1 MKVTYDSWQKQYKTP
16 FGAIQANTLVTW
28 AIVIDQPVQEADLWL
43 TKLNEDPV
51 AYPMNY
57 NDETQKYET
66 QVRVGS
72 SGLYNY
78 YFAIKQNNQMFYVDQ
93 GLFGQ
98 GRLRQDDHNLKQ
110 YQLICYERKVP
121 QVDWYDQGVVYQIFP
136 DRFAN
141 GNPYGEVTGRKKNSF
156 LYATEEDTPYYIKNS
171 RGEITRWDFFG
182 GNLAGI
188 RKKLPYLKKLGVNT
202 IYLNPIF
209 LATSNHRYDTVDY
222 MKIDPMLGDEDDLRG
237 LIHDLHQNGM
247 HLLLDGVFNH
257 VGQDSI
263 YFQEAIKDKS
273 SHYYSWFNF
282 IDYPEK
288 YQSWWGVSS
297 LPEVNKSNPEY
308 QDFIY
313 GDHGVLAKWMKDQVD
328 GWRLDVA
335 DELPMDFL
343 RNIRNRL
350 MKENCQ
356 VMIGEVWGD
365 ASDKFV
371 NSEYRPYTFGDN
383 LTGVM
388 NYPVRNF
395 IVGLL
400 TSENNDAEIAL
411 MNKLALLVEHYP
423 TNFLRN
429 CLNNIGTH
437 DTVRIKTALQ
447 NDEKLV
453 LLAFGLM
460 FMLPGVP
467 CIYYGDEAGLIGDK
481 DPDNRRFF
489 PWGRESRSLIAQV
502 SKWINVRKQNPVL
515 VKGKI
520 GFLHIATGINAIVR
534 YDEKVIMVY
543 CINKNKAETVLA
555 KENFAFYCLPKT
567 IAEEVAAELDQT
579 KLSGEDNILRKIPRK
594 ANIG

>member
-28 AIVIDQPVQEADLWL
+28 AIAIDQPVQEADLWL

-156 LYATEEDTPYYIKNS
+156 LYATEEDTPYYVKNS

-257 VGQDSI
+257 VGQESI

-282 IDYPEK
+282 IDYPEE

-515 VKGKI
+515 VKIKI

-579 KLSGEDNILRKIPRK
+579 KLSGEDSILRKISRK
-594 ANIG
+594 SNIG

>member
-16 FGAIQANTLVTW
+16 FAAIQANTLVTW
-28 AIVIDQPVQEADLWL
+28 AIAIDQPVQEVDLWL

-57 NDETQKYET
+57 NKETQKYET

-98 GRLRQDDHNLKQ
+98 GRLVQDDNNLNQ
-110 YQLICYERKVP
+110 YQLTCYERKVP
-121 QVDWYDQGVVYQIFP
+121 QIDWYDQGVVYQIFP
-136 DRFAN
+136 DRFTN
-141 GNPYGEVTGRKKNSF
+141 GNPHGEVTGRKKNSF
-156 LYATEEDTPYYIKNS
+156 LYATEEDTPYYIKNT
-171 RGEITRWDFFG
+171 RGEIMRWDFFG

-188 RKKLPYLKKLGVNT
+188 RKKIPYLKKLGVT
-202 IYLNPIF
+202 IIYLNPIF

-257 VGQDSI
+257 VGQESI

-297 LPEVNKSNPEY
+297 LPEVNKSNKEY

-313 GDHGVLAKWMKDQVD
+313 GDHGVLAKWTRDQVD

-343 RNIRNRL
+343 GNIRRRL
-350 MKENCQ
+350 MK
-356 VMIGEVWGD
+356 
-365 ASDKFV
+365 
-371 NSEYRPYTFGDN
+371 
-383 LTGVM
+383 
-388 NYPVRNF
+388 
-395 IVGLL
+395 
-400 TSENNDAEIAL
+400 
-411 MNKLALLVEHYP
+411 
-423 TNFLRN
+423 
-429 CLNNIGTH
+429 
-437 DTVRIKTALQ
+437 
-447 NDEKLV
+447 
-453 LLAFGLM
+453 
-460 FMLPGVP
+460 
-467 CIYYGDEAGLIGDK
+467 
-481 DPDNRRFF
+481 
-489 PWGRESRSLIAQV
+489 
-502 SKWINVRKQNPVL
+502 
-515 VKGKI
+515 
-520 GFLHIATGINAIVR
+520 
-534 YDEKVIMVY
+534 
-543 CINKNKAETVLA
+543 
-555 KENFAFYCLPKT
+555 
-567 IAEEVAAELDQT
+567 
-579 KLSGEDNILRKIPRK
+579 
-594 ANIG
+594 

>member
-28 AIVIDQPVQEADLWL
+28 AIAIDQPVQEADLWL

-257 VGQDSI
+257 VGQESI

-273 SHYYSWFNF
+273 SHYYYWFNF

-411 MNKLALLVEHYP
+411 INKLALLVEHYP

-555 KENFAFYCLPKT
+555 KENLAFYCLPKT

-579 KLSGEDNILRKIPRK
+579 KLSGEDSILRKIPRK

>member
-28 AIVIDQPVQEADLWL
+28 AITIDQPVQEADLWL

-156 LYATEEDTPYYIKNS
+156 LYATEEDTPYYVKNS

-257 VGQDSI
+257 VGQESI

-282 IDYPEK
+282 IDYPEE

-383 LTGVM
+383 LTEVM

-515 VKGKI
+515 VKSKI

-579 KLSGEDNILRKIPRK
+579 KLSGEDSILRKISRK
-594 ANIG
+594 SNIG

>member
-28 AIVIDQPVQEADLWL
+28 AIAIDQPVQEADLWL
-43 TKLNEDPV
+43 TKLNEAPV

-222 MKIDPMLGDEDDLRG
+222 MKIAPMLGDEDDLRG

-257 VGQDSI
+257 VGQESI
-263 YFQEAIKDKS
+263 YFQEAIEDKS

-313 GDHGVLAKWMKDQVD
+313 GDHGVLAKWMKNQVD

-447 NDEKLV
+447 NDENLV

-489 PWGRESRSLIAQV
+489 PWGRGSRSLIAQV
-502 SKWINVRKQNPVL
+502 SKWINVRKQNLVL
-515 VKGKI
+515 VKSKI

-543 CINKNKAETVLA
+543 CINKNKAETVLS

-579 KLSGEDNILRKIPRK
+579 KLSGEDSILRKIPRK

>member
-28 AIVIDQPVQEADLWL
+28 AIAIDQPVQEADLWL

-257 VGQDSI
+257 VGQESI

-350 MKENCQ
+350 TKENCQ

-555 KENFAFYCLPKT
+555 KENLAFYCLPKT

-579 KLSGEDNILRKIPRK
+579 KLSGEDSILRKIPRK

>member
-257 VGQDSI
+257 VGQESI

-555 KENFAFYCLPKT
+555 KENLAFYCLPKT

-579 KLSGEDNILRKIPRK
+579 KLSGEDSILRKIPRK

>member
-28 AIVIDQPVQEADLWL
+28 AIAIDQPVQEADLWL

-121 QVDWYDQGVVYQIFP
+121 QVDWYDQGIVYQIFP

-156 LYATEEDTPYYIKNS
+156 LYATEEDTPYYVKNS

-257 VGQDSI
+257 VGQESI

-282 IDYPEK
+282 IDYPEE

-515 VKGKI
+515 VKIKI

-579 KLSGEDNILRKIPRK
+579 KLSGEDSILRKISRK
-594 ANIG
+594 SNIG

>member
-28 AIVIDQPVQEADLWL
+28 AITIDQPVQEADLWL

-156 LYATEEDTPYYIKNS
+156 LYATEEDTPYYVKNS

-257 VGQDSI
+257 VGQESI

-282 IDYPEK
+282 IDYPEE

-515 VKGKI
+515 VKSKI

-579 KLSGEDNILRKIPRK
+579 KLSGEDSILRKISRK
-594 ANIG
+594 SNIG

>member
-28 AIVIDQPVQEADLWL
+28 AIAIDQPVQEADLWL

-257 VGQDSI
+257 VGQESI

-335 DELPMDFL
+335 DKLPMDFL

-555 KENFAFYCLPKT
+555 KENLAFYCLPKT

-579 KLSGEDNILRKIPRK
+579 KLSGEDSILRKIPRK

>member
-28 AIVIDQPVQEADLWL
+28 AIAIDQPVQEADLWL

-257 VGQDSI
+257 VGQESI

-282 IDYPEK
+282 INYPEK

-350 MKENCQ
+350 TKENCQ

-400 TSENNDAEIAL
+400 TSENSDAEIAL

-555 KENFAFYCLPKT
+555 KENLAFYCLPKT

-579 KLSGEDNILRKIPRK
+579 KLSGEDSILRKIPRK

>member
-16 FGAIQANTLVTW
+16 FGAIQANIFLVTW
-28 AIVIDQPVQEADLWL
+28 AIAIDQPVQEADLWL

-57 NDETQKYET
+57 NDET

-257 VGQDSI
+257 VGQESI

-328 GWRLDVA
+328 GWHLDVA

-356 VMIGEVWGD
+356 VMIGEVCGD

-411 MNKLALLVEHYP
+411 MNKLALVEHYP

-453 LLAFGLM
+453 LLALGLM

-515 VKGKI
+515 VKSKI

-567 IAEEVAAELDQT
+567 IAEEVVAELDQT
-579 KLSGEDNILRKIPRK
+579 KLSGEDSILRKIPRK

>member
-28 AIVIDQPVQEADLWL
+28 AIAIDQPVQEADLWL

-57 NDETQKYET
+57 NKET
-66 QVRVGS
+66 QVRGGS

-93 GLFGQ
+93 GLFDQ

-141 GNPYGEVTGRKKNSF
+141 GNPYGEITGRKKNSF

-257 VGQDSI
+257 VGQESI

-356 VMIGEVWGD
+356 VMIGEVWED

-400 TSENNDAEIAL
+400 TSENSDAEIAL

-515 VKGKI
+515 VKSKI

-579 KLSGEDNILRKIPRK
+579 KLSGEDSILRKIPRK

>member
-28 AIVIDQPVQEADLWL
+28 TIAIDQPVQEADLWL

-121 QVDWYDQGVVYQIFP
+121 QVDWYNQGVVYQIFP

-141 GNPYGEVTGRKKNSF
+141 GNPYGEITGRKKNSF

-257 VGQDSI
+257 VGQESI

-356 VMIGEVWGD
+356 VMIGEVWED

-555 KENFAFYCLPKT
+555 KENLAFYCLPKT

-579 KLSGEDNILRKIPRK
+579 KLSGEDSILRKIPRK

>member
-28 AIVIDQPVQEADLWL
+28 AIAIDQPVQEADLWL

-156 LYATEEDTPYYIKNS
+156 LYATEEDTPYYVKNS

-257 VGQDSI
+257 VGQESI

-282 IDYPEK
+282 IDYPEE

-313 GDHGVLAKWMKDQVD
+313 GDHSVLAKWMKDQVD

-515 VKGKI
+515 VKSKI

-579 KLSGEDNILRKIPRK
+579 KLSGEDSILRKISRK
-594 ANIG
+594 SNIG

>member
-28 AIVIDQPVQEADLWL
+28 AIAIDQPVQEADLWL

-121 QVDWYDQGVVYQIFP
+121 QVDWYDQGIVYQIFP

-156 LYATEEDTPYYIKNS
+156 LYATEEDTPYYVKNS

-257 VGQDSI
+257 VGQESI

-282 IDYPEK
+282 IDYPEE

-395 IVGLL
+395 IVGML

-515 VKGKI
+515 VKIKI

-579 KLSGEDNILRKIPRK
+579 KLSGEDSILRKISRK
-594 ANIG
+594 SNIG

>member
-28 AIVIDQPVQEADLWL
+28 AIAIDQPVQEADLWL

-188 RKKLPYLKKLGVNT
+188 RKKLPYLRKLGVNT

-257 VGQDSI
+257 VGQESI

-350 MKENCQ
+350 TKENCQ

-555 KENFAFYCLPKT
+555 KENLAFYCLPKT

-579 KLSGEDNILRKIPRK
+579 KLSGEDSILRKIPRK

>member
-28 AIVIDQPVQEADLWL
+28 AIAIDQPVQEADLWL

-156 LYATEEDTPYYIKNS
+156 LYATEEDTPYYVKNS

-257 VGQDSI
+257 VGQESI

-282 IDYPEK
+282 IDYPEE

-515 VKGKI
+515 VKSKI

-567 IAEEVAAELDQT
+567 IAEEVVAELDQT
-579 KLSGEDNILRKIPRK
+579 KLSGEDSILRKIPRK

>member
-16 FGAIQANTLVTW
+16 FGAIQANIFLVTW
-28 AIVIDQPVQEADLWL
+28 AIAIDQPVQEADLWL

-257 VGQDSI
+257 VGQESI

-328 GWRLDVA
+328 GWHLDVA

-411 MNKLALLVEHYP
+411 MNKLALVEHYP

-453 LLAFGLM
+453 LLALGLM

-515 VKGKI
+515 VKSKI

-579 KLSGEDNILRKIPRK
+579 KLSGEDSILRKIPRK

>member
-28 AIVIDQPVQEADLWL
+28 AIAIDQPVQEADLWL

-156 LYATEEDTPYYIKNS
+156 LYATEEDTPYYVKNS

-257 VGQDSI
+257 VGQESI

-282 IDYPEK
+282 IDYPEE

-453 LLAFGLM
+453 LLALGLM

-515 VKGKI
+515 VKSKI

-579 KLSGEDNILRKIPRK
+579 KLSGEDSILRKISRK
-594 ANIG
+594 SNIG

>member
-28 AIVIDQPVQEADLWL
+28 AIAIDQPVQEADLWL

-121 QVDWYDQGVVYQIFP
+121 QVDWYDQGIVYQIFP

-156 LYATEEDTPYYIKNS
+156 LYATEEDTPYYVKNS

-257 VGQDSI
+257 VGQESI

-282 IDYPEK
+282 IDYPEE

-395 IVGLL
+395 IVGML

-515 VKGKI
+515 VKIKI

-555 KENFAFYCLPKT
+555 KENFTFYCLPKT

-579 KLSGEDNILRKIPRK
+579 KLSGEDSILRKISRK
-594 ANIG
+594 SNIG

>member
-28 AIVIDQPVQEADLWL
+28 AIAIDQPVQEADLWL

-110 YQLICYERKVP
+110 YQLICYERKAP

-257 VGQDSI
+257 VGQESI

-273 SHYYSWFNF
+273 SHYYWFNF

-579 KLSGEDNILRKIPRK
+579 KLSGEDSILRKIPRK

>member
-28 AIVIDQPVQEADLWL
+28 AIAIDQPVQEADLWL

-257 VGQDSI
+257 VGQESI

-282 IDYPEK
+282 INYPEK

-343 RNIRNRL
+343 RNICNRL

-356 VMIGEVWGD
+356 VMIGEVWED

-400 TSENNDAEIAL
+400 TSENSDAEIAL

-515 VKGKI
+515 VKSKI
-520 GFLHIATGINAIVR
+520 SFLHIATGINAIVR

-579 KLSGEDNILRKIPRK
+579 KLSGEDSILRKIPRK

>member
-16 FGAIQANTLVTW
+16 FGAIQANIFLVTW
-28 AIVIDQPVQEADLWL
+28 AIAIDQPVQEADLWL

-257 VGQDSI
+257 VGQESI

-328 GWRLDVA
+328 GWHLDVA

-411 MNKLALLVEHYP
+411 MNKLALVEHYP

-515 VKGKI
+515 VKSKI

-567 IAEEVAAELDQT
+567 IAEEVVAELDQT
-579 KLSGEDNILRKIPRK
+579 KLSGEDSILRKIPRK

>member
-28 AIVIDQPVQEADLWL
+28 AIAIDQPVQEADLWL

-57 NDETQKYET
+57 NDET

-156 LYATEEDTPYYIKNS
+156 LYATEEDTPYYVKNS

-257 VGQDSI
+257 VGQESI

-328 GWRLDVA
+328 GWHLDVA

-356 VMIGEVWGD
+356 VMIGEVCGD

-411 MNKLALLVEHYP
+411 MNKLALVEHYP

-453 LLAFGLM
+453 LLALGLM

-515 VKGKI
+515 VKSKI

-567 IAEEVAAELDQT
+567 IAEEVVAELDQT
-579 KLSGEDNILRKIPRK
+579 KLSGEDSILRKIPRK